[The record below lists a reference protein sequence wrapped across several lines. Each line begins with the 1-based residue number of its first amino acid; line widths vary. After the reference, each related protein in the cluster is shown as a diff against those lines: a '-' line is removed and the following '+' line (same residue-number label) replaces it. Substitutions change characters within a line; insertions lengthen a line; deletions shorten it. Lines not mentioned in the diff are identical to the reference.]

1 MPVKE
6 VIDQMSLPNGIR
18 SQINA
23 AQTGTSQRALA
34 EQSVTSLEVKKLT
47 HVDAV
52 VRAYL
57 DTNWIDSARV
67 FLETEGS
74 PEALCALVPI
84 EVRRDTLK
92 TKGHLASLRAIA
104 ATLDTIKYGKQK
116 VELNSFCDFY
126 QDMIRISNRAGG
138 LMNLNSDELN
148 NLERYARGT
157 TAIASNAR
165 AVLNH
170 IKQNTH
176 SYNLENPNFF
186 YGNGKNG
193 AFTEGNTSNEVVKE
207 QDYFKVYPNPAN
219 NLITIE
225 LVEYGKDCFNCS
237 IVITDLLGKIISE
250 NSLEQTTPIGLND
263 LPNGIYFISIK
274 ENDRILE
281 TERLIIEH

>member
-6 VIDQMSLPNGIR
+6 VIDQMNLPNCIR
-18 SQINA
+18 NQINA
-23 AQTGTSQRALA
+23 VQTGTSPRALA
-34 EQSVTSLEVKKLT
+34 EQSVTTLEVKKLT

-84 EVRRDTLK
+84 EVRRDTIK

-104 ATLDTIKYGKQK
+104 ATMDTIKYGKQK

-126 QDMIRISNRAGG
+126 QDMIAFSNRAGG
-138 LMNLNSDELN
+138 LMNLNGDELN

-176 SYNLENPNFF
+176 SYNLENPEFF
-186 YGNGKNG
+186 NGNNKIGTVNP
-193 AFTEGNTSNEVVKE
+193 ANNTLADLKRN
-207 QDYFKVYPNPAN
+207 YFKLYPNPATN
-219 NLITIE
+219 MITIE
-225 LVEYGKDCFNCS
+225 LVEYGRECFNCS

-250 NSLEQTTPIGLND
+250 NTLEQTTPIGLND